1 VGCRA
6 NFTVLQGALLR
17 VEVSQNL
24 AAAPC
29 LVRSPKRNG
38 ARARLLTNCI
48 QLDTFGHEHAHSVI
62 RLFRW
67 AEQVEG
73 SEGQG
78 ADTAPA
84 VASLPGHGEGIEGE
98 RAVKKA
104 KAKARANVKAKV
116 TYAPFEVADYLDSEE
131 AIAEYLSLAAR
142 DENPGVLLKALGD
155 VAKARGMAEVAKAS
169 GLGRESLYK
178 TLAPGAKPRFETIA
192 TIMRALNVGFS
203 VESRLAVRAKKA
215 RKLKAA

>member
-1 VGCRA
+1 M
-6 NFTVLQGALLR
+6 
-17 VEVSQNL
+17 
-24 AAAPC
+24 
-29 LVRSPKRNG
+29 
-38 ARARLLTNCI
+38 
-48 QLDTFGHEHAHSVI
+48 
-62 RLFRW
+62 
-67 AEQVEG
+67 
-73 SEGQG
+73 
-78 ADTAPA
+78 
-84 VASLPGHGEGIEGE
+84 
-98 RAVKKA
+98 KKA
-104 KAKARANVKAKV
+104 KAKENVKANAKAKV

-203 VESRLAVRAKKA
+203 VESRVAVRAKKA